1 MIIRGGINI
10 YPQEV
15 EAVLLAADAR
25 VADAAVVPW
34 PSAEFNEE
42 VAAFVV
48 ARGPLDPLQLRAYCK
63 SQLAPYKVPREIF
76 LVDELP
82 RNTLGKVVKS
92 ELTAR
97 LPRL

>member
-15 EAVLLAADAR
+15 EAVLLASDPS
-25 VADAAVVPW
+25 VIDVAVVGW

-48 ARGPLDPLQLRAYCK
+48 VRGHIDPESLRQYCAA
-63 SQLAPYKVPREIF
+63 QLAPYKVPRAIF
-76 LVDELP
+76 AVDDLP
-82 RNTLGKVVKS
+82 RNTLGKVVKA
-92 ELTAR
+92 ELAAR
-97 LPRL
+97 LPHL